1 MTEKV
6 RGSDQLKLN
15 CSSFSTL
22 TQEELM
28 QVAGG
33 LHNGGS
39 FLIRPFPQGIPWPD
53 LFVNMPQFN
62 PVNPAINVGLT
73 KGGF

>member
-1 MTEKV
+1 MIDKI
-6 RGSDQLKLN
+6 RGSDQLKLD
-15 CSSFSTL
+15 CASFSAL

-33 LHNGGS
+33 FGS
-39 FLIRPFPQGIPWPD
+39 IYLRPFPQGIPWPE
-53 LFVNMPQFN
+53 LFVTIPQFD
-62 PVNPAINVGLT
+62 PRVLPGLT

>member
-1 MTEKV
+1 MTDKI

-15 CSSFSTL
+15 CSSFSAL
-22 TQEELM
+22 TQEEVM

-33 LHNGGS
+33 LNS
-39 FLIRPFPQGIPWPD
+39 IYLPFPRGIPWPE
-53 LFVNMPQFN
+53 LFVTIPQIN
-62 PVNPAINVGLT
+62 PVVLPGLV